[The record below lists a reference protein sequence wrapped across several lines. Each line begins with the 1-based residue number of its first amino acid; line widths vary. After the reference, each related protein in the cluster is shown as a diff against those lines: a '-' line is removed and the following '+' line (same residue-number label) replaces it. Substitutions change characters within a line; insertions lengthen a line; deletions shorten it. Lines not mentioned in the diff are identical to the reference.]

1 MRCRFFIIK
10 AAERNNM
17 GRRYSGRRK
26 RTRGGRVNIPLI
38 LGLIC
43 GFVGICGL
51 AIILGSIVIGDNAS
65 ICEKINLGGNLIGC
79 QIDDEY
85 SYDKIAIVTGNTK
98 NTPIPELSKTAS
110 KYLTNS
116 IVKNRDKLTIDIYSA
131 SSLHNRIRY
140 TYNGIGKDEDTVEK
154 LVEVVDTTRADIEE
168 AIRTEPGANGAEY
181 IETILR
187 SAKALKGNAEK
198 EDKLLMIVYGS
209 GLSDGGLLDFTAGD
223 PLHTNISEIISALN
237 KSKELSEDR
246 LSGITILW
254 TSIGEVANPQS
265 QLTES
270 ERQNLE
276 EIYRTVLEEMGAK
289 VLSFDIID
297 SADESIKTEY
307 IVKPTGT
314 KGVPCVWCEGKELL
328 NDDLG
333 FEANQWSISNE
344 AVALE
349 KLAPLISELKA
360 NSNEIVTITGYAAR
374 NGHCG
379 EFGGSDIPQK
389 RADYVKELLT
399 RNGIAANRIITKN
412 GGHGTRANECESG
425 HWDDSLAQLNRYIE
439 FKASIGERS

>member
-1 MRCRFFIIK
+1 
-10 AAERNNM
+10 M

-79 QIDDEY
+79 QIDDKY

-131 SSLHNRIRY
+131 SSLHNKIRY
-140 TYNGIGKDEDTVEK
+140 TYNGIGREEDTVEK
-154 LVEVVDTTRADIEE
+154 LVEVVNTTRSEIDN
-168 AIRTEPGANGAEY
+168 AIKAEPSANGAEY

-209 GLSDGGLLDFTAGD
+209 GLSDGGLLNFAAGD
-223 PLHTNISEIISALN
+223 PLHSDISEIITALS

-254 TSIGEVANPQS
+254 TNIGEVVNPQS

-270 ERQNLE
+270 ERHNLE

-289 VLSFDIID
+289 VLDFDIVD
-297 SADESIKTEY
+297 SEDNSIKTNY
-307 IVKPTGT
+307 TIKLINT

-333 FEANQWSISNE
+333 FGANQWRISNE
-344 AVALE
+344 TMALE
-349 KLAPLISELKA
+349 KLAPLIAELKS

-374 NGHCG
+374 DGHCG
-379 EFGGSDIPQK
+379 EFGKSDIPQK
-389 RADYVKELLT
+389 RADYIKELLM
-399 RNGIAANRIITKN
+399 RNGIASERIITRN

-425 HWDDSLAQLNRYIE
+425 SYNETLAQRNRYIE